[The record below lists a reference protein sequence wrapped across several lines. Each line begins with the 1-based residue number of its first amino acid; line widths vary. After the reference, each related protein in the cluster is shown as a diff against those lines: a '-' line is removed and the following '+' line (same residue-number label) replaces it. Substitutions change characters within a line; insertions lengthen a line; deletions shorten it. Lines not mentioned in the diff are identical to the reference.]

1 MGRGGIKKPLNMFVL
16 RFLQVPDT
24 AMLVLGD
31 LIARMTPFLW
41 NFNSRNTNAM
51 SVEIPTELQPQIA
64 AAIARGNYANEQ
76 ELVSDI
82 LRVTVPVLDQYQQLR
97 KDVED
102 SFSELR
108 NGKLKEADF
117 IAMRQKIVDEH
128 DELGNRR

>member
-1 MGRGGIKKPLNMFVL
+1 MGRGSMKKPLNMFVL

-31 LIARMTPFLW
+31 LIARMIPFLW

>member
-108 NGKLKEADF
+108 NRKLKEADS
-117 IAMRQKIVDEH
+117 IAMLQKIVDEY